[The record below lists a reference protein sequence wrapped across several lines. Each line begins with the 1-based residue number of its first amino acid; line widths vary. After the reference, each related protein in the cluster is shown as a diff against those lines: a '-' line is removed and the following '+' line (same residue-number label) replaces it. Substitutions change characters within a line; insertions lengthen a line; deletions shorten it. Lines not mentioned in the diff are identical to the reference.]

1 MFSRGFP
8 SGSDGKESACNTGD
22 LGSIPGLGRFLL
34 TEPPGKEDMCPLIC
48 DLKHEQELTKKR
60 GIMKTMAEDMMAA
73 WQRHRHF
80 RET

>member
-1 MFSRGFP
+1 MAQMVKNLPAIQETWVQSLDWED
-8 SGSDGKESACNTGD
+8 S
-22 LGSIPGLGRFLL
+22 LL